1 MEGRYEALR
10 RAGPTRWRKAALHGV
25 YLKSFTAE
33 WTAVATPSPRQTS
46 FRNAALTNAE
56 EPNLAGSDIGVNAP
70 VTATFWSWM
79 VLTLAEISDEF
90 A

>member
-1 MEGRYEALR
+1 
-10 RAGPTRWRKAALHGV
+10 LHGV

-46 FRNAALTNAE
+46 RNAALTNAE

-79 VLTLAEISDEF
+79 VRTLPEISDEF